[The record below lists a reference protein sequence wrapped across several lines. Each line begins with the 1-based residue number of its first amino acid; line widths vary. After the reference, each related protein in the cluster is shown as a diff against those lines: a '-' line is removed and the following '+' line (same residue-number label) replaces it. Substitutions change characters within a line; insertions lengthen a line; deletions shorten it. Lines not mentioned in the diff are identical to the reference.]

1 MGRAG
6 GHVLRCLLA
15 LALLAA
21 AIHTCDADG
30 YSYAKNTGGGIS
42 EKKAVRVEERAR
54 WKATF
59 ADWRIIIS
67 LVSSFAVVPR
77 RTPQGAMQLR
87 VLRGCVLR
95 PPHACRRSLTQRT
108 V

>member
-54 WKATF
+54 
-59 ADWRIIIS
+59 
-67 LVSSFAVVPR
+67 
-77 RTPQGAMQLR
+77 
-87 VLRGCVLR
+87 
-95 PPHACRRSLTQRT
+95 
-108 V
+108 